1 MKPGALTAEEYEI
14 IKQHPGVGA
23 RILRSVP
30 FLEPHI
36 PIVELHHERPD
47 GKGYPHGLHGAEIP
61 LVASIVHVADAFDAM
76 TSARAYRPAR
86 ATSEGLRELWRCAGS
101 QFDAEVVQ
109 ALAKALPDI
118 DLSALDE
125 SARTPAAG
133 AISFKLAGG
142 SLQTAVRTAV
152 AGAVAIACMTSA
164 SARAQDVTGRVA
176 MEAVVSASA
185 SSADKGDPFLIFD
198 EVNTVGVG
206 HGWDVVIRPWA
217 KRMPGG
223 EWGAEMYQLQL
234 RYTSST
240 RIPFR
245 IDAGIISS
253 PMGLATLEM
262 RADRNPTIGAPFYY
276 FVPLPAFDGHFDGVT
291 LMSGGYPLGAI
302 VSASG
307 ARWDV
312 RGGVTDDT
320 PTRGRNLFSA
330 ARAPAAAQIVMGGGV
345 TPTQGLRFGAG
356 FTRGRYRSNAVTYQ
370 GAPLPDE
377 SVSVFNIEGD
387 YAIGYTRISGEW
399 IVDRFDTTISP
410 AVARGFNL
418 QAVRTLTPRW
428 FAAGRTV
435 RASSPVLTGPTPGRR
450 AATSA
455 EANLG
460 YRVTTSFTVRG
471 GYQGSSSLYDPKWK
485 HALAVSAVWSQ
496 RWW

>member
-1 MKPGALTAEEYEI
+1 
-14 IKQHPGVGA
+14 
-23 RILRSVP
+23 
-30 FLEPHI
+30 
-36 PIVELHHERPD
+36 
-47 GKGYPHGLHGAEIP
+47 
-61 LVASIVHVADAFDAM
+61 
-76 TSARAYRPAR
+76 
-86 ATSEGLRELWRCAGS
+86 
-101 QFDAEVVQ
+101 
-109 ALAKALPDI
+109 
-118 DLSALDE
+118 
-125 SARTPAAG
+125 
-133 AISFKLAGG
+133 
-142 SLQTAVRTAV
+142 
-152 AGAVAIACMTSA
+152 
-164 SARAQDVTGRVA
+164 
-176 MEAVVSASA
+176 
-185 SSADKGDPFLIFD
+185 
-198 EVNTVGVG
+198 VNTVSVG
-206 HGWDVVIRPWA
+206 RGWDAVIRPWA

-240 RIPFR
+240 RIPYR

-253 PMGLATLEM
+253 PMGLATLEL

-276 FVPLPAFDGHFDGVT
+276 FVPLPSFDGNFDRVT

-307 ARWDV
+307 ARWDA
-312 RGGVTDDT
+312 RGGVTDAT
-320 PTRGRNLFSA
+320 PARRRNLFSA
-330 ARAPAAAQIVMGGGV
+330 ARAPAASQIVIGGGV

-356 FTRGRYRSNAVTYQ
+356 FARGRYRSNAMTPS
-370 GAPLPDE
+370 ATIPDE
-377 SVSVFNIEGD
+377 SYEKAYASDAVTQKSTPVPHDSATVFNIEGE

-428 FAAGRTV
+428 FAAGRAV

-450 AATSA
+450 TATSA

-460 YRVTTSFTVRG
+460 YRLTPNFTLRG
-471 GYQGSSSLYDPKWK
+471 GYQGSSSLYNPKWE